1 MKEIYE
7 GIRKMKIAI
16 VTDST
21 AYIPEPVRKEKNIF
35 MLPLV
40 VQLNGTVYKEEVD
53 LTPKEFYEK
62 VRNMSGFPTSSQPAV
77 GEIYKLFNTLS
88 KKYDAIISIHL
99 SSGISG
105 AFQSV
110 VSLKDEFPTCKVY
123 PFDSESSCYV
133 QARYVLE
140 ASRLAEKGI
149 DPDRIIKRLEQLKSR
164 SQAYFIVDDLMNL
177 QKGGRLWGGAA
188 VVGSMLKIKQILHF
202 SDKKIVVFEKIRTQ
216 KKALKRIEEILGE
229 TVEETD
235 YPLIATVIH
244 ANVEDKARAWMGELK
259 SHFPMVRFELS
270 YFGPVIGTHLGEG
283 ALGLTWTEDSE
294 RNRLES

>member
-1 MKEIYE
+1 
-7 GIRKMKIAI
+7 MKIAI

-21 AYIPEPVRKEKNIF
+21 AYIQEPVRKKKNIF

-40 VQLNGTVYKEEVD
+40 VQLNGDTYREEVD
-53 LTPKEFYEK
+53 LTPEEFYEK
-62 VRNMSGFPTSSQPAV
+62 VKTSTSFPTSSQPPV
-77 GEIYKLFNTLS
+77 GVLYQLFETLS
-88 KKYDAIISIHL
+88 KEYDAIISIHL

-105 AFQSV
+105 TFQNVYSFQ
-110 VSLKDEFPTCKVY
+110 DEFPSCKIY
-123 PFDSESSCYV
+123 AFDSESSCYV

-140 ASRLAEKGI
+140 AARLAEKGI
-149 DPDRIIKRLEQLKSR
+149 DLERIIERLNQLKER
-164 SQAYFIVDDLMNL
+164 SQAYFIVDDLRNL

-188 VVGSMLKIKQILHF
+188 VVGSMLKIKPILHF

-216 KKALKRIEEILGE
+216 KKALMRIEDILE
-229 TVEETD
+229 KSSQETD

-244 ANVEDKARAWMGELK
+244 ANVEDKARAWMEELK
-259 SHFPMVRFELS
+259 SRFPNIRFELS

-294 RNRLES
+294 RNFLQL